1 MSESIVFHNTPVY
14 YQTAGSGP
22 WVVLLH
28 GFLESSEIWDTFV
41 SQLQADFS
49 VLMVDLPGHGRSGV
63 VDETHSMEL
72 MAECVLAIT
81 DQLGIDEFAVCGHSM
96 GGYVSLQLA
105 SFHPEKVEGIV
116 LFHSHAA
123 PDDEQAKENRRR
135 TINIVTLNRS
145 NFIHQFIPD
154 LFAEENKER
163 LAGKIEILQNR
174 AASTSAKSIVA
185 ALRGMMERKGSLDY
199 LLSTEK
205 PVFFII
211 GKQDSRMPYNK
222 IIAQAMLPAHAE
234 ILLLD
239 KVGHMGFLE
248 APEITFPAIS
258 DFFKRNLKKRLTNLG

>member
-1 MSESIVFHNTPVY
+1 VSESIVFHNTPVY

-163 LAGKIEILQNR
+163 LAGKIEVLQNR

-211 GKQDSRMPYNK
+211 GKQDNRMPYNK
-222 IIAQAMLPAHAE
+222 MIAQAMLPAHAE

>member
-22 WVVLLH
+22 WVILLH

-41 SQLQADFS
+41 SRLQADFS

-63 VDETHSMEL
+63 VDEIHSMEL

-105 SFHPEKVEGIV
+105 SLHPEKVEGIV

-135 TINIVTLNRS
+135 TINIATLNRS

-163 LAGKIEILQNR
+163 LAGKIEVLQNR

-222 IIAQAMLPAHAE
+222 MIAQAMLPAHAE

-248 APEITFPAIS
+248 APEIIFPAIS
-258 DFFKRNLKKRLTNLG
+258 DFFKRNLKKTVN